1 MLKIRQFELLE
12 DLRPEGQAR
21 AVLMRWNGEIY
32 VRSQETIE
40 LFDVIRTHGDRGD
53 RGYCFFSAD
62 SNRWESLSG
71 LFQQIPGNEF

>member
-1 MLKIRQFELLE
+1 MFHIRQFELLE

-21 AVLMRWNGEIY
+21 AVLMRWNGAAY
-32 VRSQETIE
+32 VRSLERIE
-40 LFDVIRTHGDRGD
+40 LFDVIRSHGNEGD
-53 RGYCFFSAD
+53 RGYCFFSAE